1 MGMFGG
7 DSSNGHNRQ
16 GERNMKRLDEIPG
29 SVELDSARTRAIAA
43 GADGLAQK
51 SMALAE
57 LWRLLVTGALRVVDT
72 FHTDER
78 CYLTLASPATVGK
91 APRRLSARKVETLQR
106 ILLGERQKTVALDC
120 NLAASTIALTVA
132 ECLRTL
138 GLDSRTARV
147 PSLVALAAH
156 AASGQTDVLECRI
169 SEFPVLLSD
178 APELEAQAS
187 RSYKVVSVARPDL
200 DIGSALSG
208 AEYAVARLLVEGK
221 SYAEMA
227 LLRGTSVRTVANQV
241 ASVFQKIGVSGRSE
255 FLSALIRHGALL
267 GTSPSPLA
275 EGLLPNAVA
284 VRRSRRRTRLA
295 RPVAAA
301 RHAEAPS
308 VRWEPAS
315 IRDGAP
321 NSSQLEAR

>member
-1 MGMFGG
+1 
-7 DSSNGHNRQ
+7 
-16 GERNMKRLDEIPG
+16 MKRLDEIPG
-29 SVELDSARTRAIAA
+29 SVELDTARIRAIAA

-51 SMALAE
+51 SMPLAE

-72 FHTDER
+72 FHTEER
-78 CYLTLASPATVGK
+78 CYLTLANPSSVGK

-156 AASGQTDVLECRI
+156 AARGETELSECRI
-169 SEFPVLLSD
+169 SEFP
-178 APELEAQAS
+178 APLAGANAPAS
-187 RSYKVVSVARPDL
+187 APRVYQVVSVARPDL
-200 DIGSALSG
+200 DIGSVLSG

-241 ASVFQKIGVSGRSE
+241 ASVFQKVGVSGRSE
-255 FLSALIRHGALL
+255 FLSALIRGGAAL
-267 GTSPSPLA
+267 GTSPSLVTERPA
-275 EGLLPNAVA
+275 TNTVGVP
-284 VRRSRRRTRLA
+284 RSRRRGRLA
-295 RPVAAA
+295 QPATLPRQVETQA
-301 RHAEAPS
+301 
-308 VRWEPAS
+308 RWEPAS
-315 IRDGAP
+315 LRDGAP
-321 NSSQLEAR
+321 SSSHFEAR